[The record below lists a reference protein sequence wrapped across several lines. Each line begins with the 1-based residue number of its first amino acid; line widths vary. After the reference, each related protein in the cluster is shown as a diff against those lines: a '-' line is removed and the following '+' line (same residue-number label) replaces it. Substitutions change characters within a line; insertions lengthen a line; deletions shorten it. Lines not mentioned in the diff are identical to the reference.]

1 MAWRVVRYQEVSI
14 NDTRGRKTT
23 SSTGRRS
30 LAVPMVLCCTQWRF
44 QGGGGPGGG
53 GRGDHPPPLVAE
65 NVVCSN
71 SNFSPTGA
79 ITPDHPPPL
88 WPSPPPPFRKSCI
101 RACVPYR
108 NVPRLWEI
116 RGPYDTLFYYVV
128 NVRINR
134 VSIIYESLEG
144 TSNFL
149 LLTSN

>member
-23 SSTGRRS
+23 SPTGLVVPS
-30 LAVPMVLCCTQWRF
+30 LYPWFYAVPSGGL
-44 QGGGGPGGG
+44 GGGGGVGVIT
-53 GRGDHPPPLVAE
+53 PPP
-65 NVVCSN
+65 CSWKCCV
-71 SNFSPTGA
+71 FIIFRRQGRSPT
-79 ITPDHPPPL
+79 INTPPCGHH
-88 WPSPPPPFRKSCI
+88 PPPPFRKSCI

-128 NVRINR
+128 NVWINS

>member
-44 QGGGGPGGG
+44 RGGGGPGGG
-53 GRGDHPPPLVAE
+53 GRGDHPPLVAE

-88 WPSPPPPFRKSCI
+88 WPSPPPSENPVSAPVYPTEMYLGYGRLE
-101 RACVPYR
+101 VPMT
-108 NVPRLWEI
+108 
-116 RGPYDTLFYYVV
+116 PY
-128 NVRINR
+128 
-134 VSIIYESLEG
+134 SIM
-144 TSNFL
+144 
-149 LLTSN
+149 